1 MTPRHSRR
9 SSLLSSLRSSGLSA
23 RTFSLG
29 WRTLRSSLLET
40 NGLLF
45 FVPGIPVQ
53 QGSKVY
59 GVTRDGRPYGR
70 EAAGAKLHK
79 WRNAMRDAAYSEMVH
94 LGRAGPMIPS
104 GSPVWVEAL
113 YYYAPLKSNP
123 SAARNVSA
131 AGLDKSLRRSRG
143 SLSGLV
149 YDDDERV
156 RLRNTWKGCAKV
168 DQEPGVWVL
177 VAEL

>member
-1 MTPRHSRR
+1 
-9 SSLLSSLRSSGLSA
+9 
-23 RTFSLG
+23 
-29 WRTLRSSLLET
+29 LET

-94 LGRAGPMIPS
+94 LGRSGPMIPS
-104 GSPVWVEAL
+104 GRPVWVEAL
-113 YYYAPLKSNP
+113 YYYAPLKSKP
-123 SAARNVSA
+123 SADWKVSA
-131 AGLDKSLRRSRG
+131 PDLDKLLRSSLD

-149 YDDDERV
+149 YDDDKQV
-156 RLRNTWKGCAKV
+156 CLLNTWKRYAEV

-177 VAEL
+177 VAELEERYTA